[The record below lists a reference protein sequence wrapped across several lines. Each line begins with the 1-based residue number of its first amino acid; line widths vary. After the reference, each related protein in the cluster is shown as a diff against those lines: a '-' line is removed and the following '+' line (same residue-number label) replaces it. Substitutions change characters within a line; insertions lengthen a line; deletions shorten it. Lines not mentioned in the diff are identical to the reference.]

1 MMTTIT
7 KRDSILSSALSLFAE
22 RGFDATTVPMIAASA
37 NVGAGT
43 IYRYFDNKEV
53 LVNTLFQ
60 EYVNTFMNTLEA
72 QFPYRKSTRQQFHHI
87 YKSMLLFTNQN
98 EHALY
103 FIKTHSAAHFL
114 NEQSHSDF
122 QQLLKILKTFFDNGK
137 DQKDIRDLP
146 SEALIAIVYGA
157 FLELQHLIRSGE
169 LEPSEELLSRIEDS
183 LWDSVRYH
191 N

>member
-1 MMTTIT
+1 
-7 KRDSILSSALSLFAE
+7 
-22 RGFDATTVPMIAASA
+22 MIAASA
-37 NVGAGT
+37 KVGAGT

-53 LVNTLFQ
+53 LVNTIFQ
-60 EYVNTFMNTLEA
+60 DNVSTFTKTLEA
-72 QFPYRKSTRQQFHHI
+72 QFPYKESTRKQFHHI

-114 NEQSHSDF
+114 NEQSLSDF
-122 QQLLKILKTFFDNGK
+122 QQLLKILQTFFDNGK
-137 DQKDIRDLP
+137 TQKDIRDLP

-157 FLELQHLIRSGE
+157 FLELQHLVRSGD
-169 LEPSEELLSRIEDS
+169 LDPSPELLSRIEDS

-191 N
+191 K

>member
-1 MMTTIT
+1 MTTLS
-7 KRDSILSSALSLFAE
+7 KRDSILTSALGLFAE

-43 IYRYFDNKEV
+43 IYRYFENKEV

-60 EYVNTFMNTLEA
+60 NYVGTFTNTLEA
-72 QFPYRKSTRQQFHHI
+72 QFPYKESTRIQFRHI
-87 YKSMLLFTNQN
+87 YKAMLLFTNQN

-114 NEQSHSDF
+114 TEKSQSDF
-122 QQLLKILKTFFDNGK
+122 QELLKILQTFFDKGK
-137 DQKDIRDLP
+137 KQNDIRDLP

-157 FLELQHLIRSGE
+157 FLELQHLVRSGD
-169 LEPSEELLSRIEDS
+169 LEPSQELLSRIEES